1 MCSMASVES
10 IAGQVVADY
19 IYCDNRD
26 WDWDLFP
33 TASGLQEASG
43 ADSAIDA
50 GRLALGVR

>member
-1 MCSMASVES
+1 MASVES

-19 IYCDNRD
+19 IDCGFFGGDRD
-26 WDWDLFP
+26 TFP

-43 ADSAIDA
+43 ADSTIGV

>member
-1 MCSMASVES
+1 MCSLASVES

-19 IYCDNRD
+19 ILCDKRD

-43 ADSAIDA
+43 ADSTIDA
-50 GRLALGVR
+50 CRLALGVR